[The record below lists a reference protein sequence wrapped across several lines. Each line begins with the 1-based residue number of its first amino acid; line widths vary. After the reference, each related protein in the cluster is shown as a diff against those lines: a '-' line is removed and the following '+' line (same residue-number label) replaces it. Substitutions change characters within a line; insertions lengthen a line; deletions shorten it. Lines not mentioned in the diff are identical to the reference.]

1 MADNLVVLNNF
12 SLKPGQC
19 VEVEGFIPKDCK
31 RFSINLGTDQENLV
45 IHFDP
50 RFDYLGD
57 NRIIVLNSVKDDVLG
72 AEQRE
77 TVFPFQDGSDT
88 LVCFQFEEDKIIII
102 LPAGNHFS
110 FPVRFPIEEISY
122 LSMKNLQPK
131 SITLK

>member
-1 MADNLVVLNNF
+1 MADKVAVFYNF
-12 SLKPGQC
+12 SLKPGHC

-31 RFSINLGTDQENLV
+31 RFSINLGTDEKNLV

-50 RFDYLGD
+50 RFDYGSAK
-57 NRIIVLNSVKDDVLG
+57 RVISVNSVKDGVLG
-72 AEQRE
+72 KEQRE
-77 TVFPFQDGSDT
+77 SIFPFQDGSDT
-88 LVCFQFEEDKIIII
+88 KVCFQFEEDKIIVQ

-122 LSMKNLQPK
+122 LNMRTLQPK